1 MRALM
6 GARRTISIRSNEL
19 GPSAPRPFV
28 FFYLS
33 FFDFDQFKKFNADL
47 QVTNRRTASK
57 VTPPRPRIRVEILLT
72 GNDKKRSCV
81 WAEIRYPLSSF
92 APVPPSGGLRRYTKA
107 FIERRC

>member
-81 WAEIRYPLSSF
+81 WAEITSVVVRSGS
-92 APVPPSGGLRRYTKA
+92 PSGGLRRYTKA